1 MVLPNPMSVD
11 KSVVRT
17 TLLPS
22 LMNTYE
28 YNKAHGVKD
37 VSIYEIAKTY
47 DKAYNETTKIAGLMT
62 GSYLMNPWKKDF
74 EIDFFLVKG
83 IVEDLLT
90 YMGYQNRYSF
100 RKSNCGDLHPG
111 VQATIV
117 LDGKEIGIL
126 GKVHPNLTKKEL
138 FVFECN
144 LDSLYGK
151 TNRLKYKEAFKYP
164 SVEKDMAYVVDR
176 NIEVQDIIKTI
187 QKASNKT
194 LQEVSVFDVY
204 EGENIASDKK
214 SIAFKLIFNG
224 MDHTLTDEEVM
235 NTFNQIIDKV
245 VSTHKAELRDK

>member
-1 MVLPNPMSVD
+1 
-11 KSVVRT
+11 
-17 TLLPS
+17 
-22 LMNTYE
+22 MNT
-28 YNKAHGVKD
+28 
-37 VSIYEIAKTY
+37 TQ
-47 DKAYNETTKIAGLMT
+47 
-62 GSYLMNPWKKDF
+62 KDF

-111 VQATIV
+111 VQAYII

-126 GKVHPNLTKKEL
+126 GKVHPNLTKKEI

-164 SVEKDMAYVVDR
+164 SVEK
-176 NIEVQDIIKTI
+176 
-187 QKASNKT
+187 
-194 LQEVSVFDVY
+194 
-204 EGENIASDKK
+204 K
-214 SIAFKLIFNG
+214 SIAFKLVFNG